1 MKKAWSSSL
10 LVSHGR
16 PPTKI
21 FVRLV
26 SPNLDRNCGVKF
38 DDDAMDEDAAMLK
51 LLFPSSPAKRG
62 EEREREERGG
72 GRDQR
77 QREREEGSKEK
88 ETQDR

>member
-1 MKKAWSSSL
+1 
-10 LVSHGR
+10 
-16 PPTKI
+16 
-21 FVRLV
+21 V

-62 EEREREERGG
+62 EERERERKEGEGG
-72 GRDQR
+72 IKDE
-77 QREREEGSKEK
+77 REREEGSKEK